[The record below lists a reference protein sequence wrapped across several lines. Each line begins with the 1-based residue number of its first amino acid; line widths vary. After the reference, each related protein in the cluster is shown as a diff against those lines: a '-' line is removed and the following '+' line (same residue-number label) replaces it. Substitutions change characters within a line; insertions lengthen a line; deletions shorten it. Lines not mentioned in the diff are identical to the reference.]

1 MLTSNEL
8 ELHSTLT
15 LGTLT
20 TNAEQIRQLVL
31 EKLQDYTPAN
41 YEGRVDEAK
50 SDRALLNKAE
60 KALNERRLEL
70 EKQYM
75 EPFNKFKTLINE
87 TCKAIKQAS
96 GGLDEIVKAEEARE
110 QEMKFEEIQNYW
122 NKTEFSLFDIS
133 KVYNDKWTNKT
144 TKLKDVYEEIDKI
157 QKKTF
162 DDLKVLDNFPKED
175 IPLLKTV
182 YLETLDI
189 TKAMAQ
195 AEQLKQNREK
205 LARENVEREAQRKA
219 AALRNQAQEEA
230 ADQRYEERREA
241 AGTDDLAALA
251 LGLEINQIK
260 AEEEEEYALVFRGT
274 REKLQMLRNFMTQ
287 QEITYDRL
295 ENKGNGVYTMET
307 LLVRAG

>member
-8 ELHSTLT
+8 ELKSTLT

-31 EKLQDYTPAN
+31 TNLKDYTPAN

-70 EKQYM
+70 ERQYM
-75 EPFNKFKTLINE
+75 EPFDKFKTLITE

-96 GGLDEIVKAEEARE
+96 AGLDQIVKAEENRE
-110 QEMKFEEIQNYW
+110 KESKFEEIQKYW
-122 NKTEFSLFDIS
+122 DSTGFSLFDIS
-133 KVYNDKWTNKT
+133 KVFNEKWTNKT

-162 DDLKVLDNFPKED
+162 DDLKVLDNFPQED

-182 YLETLDI
+182 YLETLNI
-189 TKAMAQ
+189 TEAMSK

-205 LARENVEREAQRKA
+205 LAREKVEREAQERA
-219 AALRNQAQEEA
+219 QALKAQET
-230 ADQRYEERREA
+230 EERQEIQA
-241 AGTDDLAALA
+241 DMKAQEFETAGLAAEA
-251 LGLEINQIK
+251 LGLEITQIK
-260 AEEEEEYALVFRGT
+260 TEDTEEYALVFKGTRGT
-274 REKLQMLRNFMTQ
+274 LQALRRYMTENGITYEKLV
-287 QEITYDRL
+287 D
-295 ENKGNGVYTMET
+295 KGNGVYSKN
-307 LLVRAG
+307 